1 MGRKNLQLDPELVK
15 NLTALMLEKW
25 EILAAIDVSESAF
38 DRWLKRTFKMGWL
51 DFRRK
56 HATWGKISIMRMAYQ
71 QAQQGN
77 WNAINKLGDVYVWPH
92 HRQKFESLNE
102 EPNPVMIEHKTN
114 YDLLS
119 VEELETLD
127 VILTKANKVGIE
139 KLE

>member
-1 MGRKNLQLDPELVK
+1 MGRKKLQLDPELVK
-15 NLTALMLEKW
+15 NLAALMLEKW

-38 DRWLKRTFKMGWL
+38 DRWLKRTFKVGWL

-77 WNAINKLGDVYVWPH
+77 WSAINKLGDVYVWPH
-92 HRQKFESLNE
+92 HKHKLELTGDAN
-102 EPNPVMIEHKTN
+102 NPIQIKTITN
-114 YDLLS
+114 YDALS

-127 VILTKANKVGIE
+127 VILTKANRIGIE
-139 KLE
+139 